1 VPGVSGGRGDSALF
15 GESEE
20 GASQCVLKDVV
31 VDISPSYG
39 S

>member
-1 VPGVSGGRGDSALF
+1 VLGVSGGRGDSSLF

-20 GASQCVLKDVV
+20 GASQCVLKGVV

-39 S
+39 N